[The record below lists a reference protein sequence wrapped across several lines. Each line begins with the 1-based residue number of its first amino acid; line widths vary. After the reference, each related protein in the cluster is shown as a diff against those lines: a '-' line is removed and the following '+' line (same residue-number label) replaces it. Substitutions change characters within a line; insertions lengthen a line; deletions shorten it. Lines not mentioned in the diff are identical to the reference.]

1 MVTASQ
7 KHATR
12 ASLKNVLVPFV
23 YKKAAENIIKNK
35 ISPYS
40 HISIPIIVSK
50 PSIFSDSFYTVNF
63 PPTFEKFIKK
73 AYIKHSGSIFTP
85 SDIDVCAFI
94 APEEDNKSFFPPTI
108 IKIPLCDIAETKLI
122 KTAGFLCI
130 RLQSYKF
137 MEKFGTDKI
146 YVFIT
151 KKPELSSI
159 FLKRGLK
166 KIAKIIKEAQ
176 KPALTKPPADASPP
190 EARPV
195 VQGAGIEP
203 TFQTIEQLA
212 SWATTIIFILQ
223 ALGLI
228 QIDLG
233 FARGPAY
240 ANALAMEIFKLTP
253 LLDMRDDA
261 EKLANIFA
269 NGAGL
274 FGIQLDRKAWARGM
288 ESFLKG
294 GGWLAYPLLTPIFID
309 ALGPTNLTI
318 SATAAHIVANIFAL
332 NDPRATP
339 EAAARRAFI
348 ATQRVTAEIKD
359 FYDKHPYLQSIHPY
373 YVASDIFE
381 LASIYPQLWSVPPEK
396 LDDPDYISSL
406 VRKNIKD
413 FIPLVYMARLNGIS
427 TAALKK
433 FIIEN
438 KLTDAPPHVVAKAL
452 GEALGYYRLPKIA
465 PFAAQS
471 NVFNALVHIK
481 QAVKANPAALSHPV
495 VFMVYNKILA
505 NEEAIKKGMFP
516 GNLFTM
522 AELSMAGMVLG
533 FHPAQL
539 LAPVTQKEIV
549 ENMELLTAVA
559 KHTFL
564 DVAYAS
570 GIPPHV
576 TAMLLYQMQQPHIQ
590 ALLNKPG
597 NEREAL
603 MMAAISAGIPPPVA
617 NHYVGAIY
625 HTAMRHKLPPEQLLY
640 SVAAQQRTPFDPE
653 AQIVRAMLGTPQKPL
668 LGRLGELLARKEP
681 VSWEDIIKVIM
692 GRTTSVQT
700 EQIRDMFRRLER
712 GEINLNDILGERD
725 GFGFGLGRGGFS
737 DFARTIS
744 DIWKDVLGQQVSP
757 EILPW

>member
-1 MVTASQ
+1 MVTVNQ
-7 KHATR
+7 NRATR
-12 ASLKNVLVPFV
+12 ASLKNVLVPLV
-23 YKKAAENIIKNK
+23 YKKAAENIIKNR

-50 PSIFSDSFYTVNF
+50 PSIFSDSFFTVNF

-73 AYIKHSGSIFTP
+73 AYIKQSGSIFTP

-94 APEEDNKSFFPPTI
+94 APEEDNKEFFPPTI
-108 IKIPLCDIAETKLI
+108 IKIPLCDIAETKLV

-130 RLQSYKF
+130 KLQSYKF

-151 KKPELSSI
+151 RKPELSSI

-176 KPALTKPPADASPP
+176 RPAQTKPPAEASPP
-190 EARPV
+190 VVSPV
-195 VQGAGIEP
+195 IQEAGIQP
-203 TFQTIEQLA
+203 TSQNIEELANWISTIV
-212 SWATTIIFILQ
+212 IILQ

-228 QIDLG
+228 QIDFGL
-233 FARGPAY
+233 ARGPAY
-240 ANALAMEIFKLTP
+240 PNAVAMEILRLTP
-253 LLDMRDDA
+253 LSRMDYDA
-261 EKLANIFA
+261 NKIAGIFV
-269 NGAGL
+269 NGARL
-274 FGIQLDRKAWARGM
+274 VGIQLDRKAWSERV
-288 ESFLKG
+288 EHFLRS
-294 GGWLAYPLLTPIFID
+294 GGWLAYPLLTPILID
-309 ALGPTNLTI
+309 VLGPTDLTI
-318 SATAAHIVANIFAL
+318 SVTAAHIVANIFAI

-339 EAAARRAFI
+339 EDAARRAFI

-396 LDDPDYISSL
+396 LDDPNYISSL

-481 QAVKANPAALSHPV
+481 QAIKANPAALSNPA
-495 VFMVYNKILA
+495 VFMVYNKMLA

-522 AELSMAGMVLG
+522 AELSMAGMALG

-539 LAPVTQKEIV
+539 LAPVTQREVV

-559 KHTFL
+559 KHTFI

-603 MMAAISAGIPPPVA
+603 TMAAISAGIPPPVA

-640 SVAAQQRTPFDPE
+640 SVAAQQRTPFDPDSTI
-653 AQIVRAMLGTPQKPL
+653 ARAMVGTPRYQSPFSSAL
-668 LGRLGELLARKEP
+668 ALLAGEKP
-681 VSWEDIIKVIM
+681 VSVGDLFMAFI
-692 GRTTSVQT
+692 GRTTS
-700 EQIRDMFRRLER
+700 EQKELMKDMFGKIRRGEFNLSDILSER
-712 GEINLNDILGERD
+712 GSLGLD
-725 GFGFGLGRGGFS
+725 KGDLS
-737 DFARTIS
+737 DFASAIEKAWEGVS
-744 DIWKDVLGQQVSP
+744 GQRVPSA
-757 EILPW
+757 ILP